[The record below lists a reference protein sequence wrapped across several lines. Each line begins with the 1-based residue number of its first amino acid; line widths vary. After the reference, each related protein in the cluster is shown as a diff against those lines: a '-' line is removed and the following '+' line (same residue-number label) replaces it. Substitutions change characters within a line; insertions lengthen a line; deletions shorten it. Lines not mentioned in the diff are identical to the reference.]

1 MTNLRIFITLLIAC
15 SSLQAQIDS
24 QWVTVGD
31 AGNASDKSGI
41 GAVAYEFQIMKHE
54 VTCAEYVA
62 FLNAKAADDPLG
74 LWNPKMDGAPMP
86 AGRDDIRSEQGCLI
100 RTGAKGHFQYAV
112 APGRERMPIVNVSF
126 STAMRFANWKHGG
139 ETETGA
145 YDIAKLR
152 DKATRSPS
160 AKYWL
165 PSEDEWHKAAYYDAE
180 AKRNWLYAT
189 RSDERPQSSPP
200 DATLPNAA
208 NFFWADGVKNG
219 MNKGYAVPQTD
230 YYKPGSIALVPV
242 GSYPMARSAY
252 GTLDQTGN
260 VWEWTEGIRWETK
273 RVIRGGGWSDEANA
287 QRSTTRCS
295 VLPTTTFNDT
305 GFRLCRLALSASRAQ
320 NPAK

>member
-1 MTNLRIFITLLIAC
+1 MKSQILTLLL
-15 SSLQAQIDS
+15 SSFAIVVASAQE
-24 QWVTVGD
+24 WVTIGD
-31 AGNASDKSGI
+31 VSNAADKSGF

-62 FLNAKAADDPLG
+62 FLNAKATDDPLA

-86 AGRDDIRSEQGCLI
+86 AGRDDIRGEQGCLI
-100 RTGAKGHFQYAV
+100 RTGDKGSYHYAV
-112 APGRERMPIVNVSF
+112 VPGQEKKPIVNVSF
-126 STAMRFANWKHGG
+126 SSATRYANWLHGG

-152 DKATRSPS
+152 DKAARSPT
-160 AKYWL
+160 AKIWL

-180 AKRNWLYAT
+180 AKRYWLYSA

-200 DATLPNAA
+200 NATLPNAA

-219 MNKGYAVPQTD
+219 MNKGYAVPQSD
-230 YYKPGSIALVPV
+230 YYKPGSIALTPV
-242 GSYPMARSAY
+242 GSYPMSRSAY
-252 GTLDQTGN
+252 GTLDQSGN

-295 VLPTTTFNDT
+295 VLTTTTFNDT
-305 GFRLCRLALSASRAQ
+305 GFRLARFLPSQS
-320 NPAK
+320 P